1 MAYLELRDI
10 QKSYYLGK
18 EEFPVLKGINL
29 DFELGEFVSIL
40 GESGG
45 GKSTLMN
52 IIGGLDREFE
62 GSVTNKGQLLDHKQ
76 EKQLDE
82 YRRGTIGYIYQ
93 SYNLISH
100 LSVLENVMV
109 SLEMTPLSQA
119 EKVKHATS
127 LLERVGLAEQIK
139 KHPNQLSGGQKQR
152 VAIARALAS
161 DPQVIIADEP
171 TGALDSENT
180 ADVLRILDEIAAE
193 GRLVIA
199 VTHSQEVAEHGTR
212 IVHLADGQIDDDQRL
227 REAYDVPENDN
238 RMTDRPLPASAS
250 YRNAYKHLTF
260 SFWRNSLIMLGT
272 AIGLFAVMLFSGLG
286 NGVKA
291 YIDDQVNSLA
301 NPTAITVTRH
311 QDDEDENS
319 GIGQASAGGGAAD
332 IEKQMISD
340 DQMKQI
346 KHVKGAKNVQ
356 PGYQLSG
363 VKSKLQDQDYN
374 LGTVQTWSATYQKKL
389 VKAGHVPGKNEILVD
404 KKTVAKKFNTKDWQS
419 IIGKT
424 MTVSWTTVKEDGRT
438 PVNITKDLKVSGV
451 IDADKAGTANVVNYR
466 TVRSAYKE
474 AGAPTNAMF
483 ATVRV
488 ANPDDV
494 KPFQKAINKLK
505 NDDNKRLYSAI
516 TVGSI
521 LDTINTIVTLAT
533 NVLAAIAAISL
544 IVSAMMIIVTMFM
557 SVSERTKEIGI
568 LRALGES
575 KKDIRR
581 LFTSESLLIGMA
593 SFVLSVVLAYGIGA
607 IMNAALYKIAKFDMI
622 QISFG
627 NVVTTLIL
635 ALIISFLAA
644 LLPARRAA
652 KLNPID
658 ALAAD

>member
-62 GSVTNKGQLLDHKQ
+62 GSVTNNGQLLDHKQ

-212 IVHLADGQIDDDQRL
+212 IVRLTDGQIDDDQRL

-505 NDDNKRLYSAI
+505 DDDNKRLYSAI

-544 IVSAMMIIVTMFM
+544 IVSALMIIVTMFM

-627 NVVTTLIL
+627 NVVTTLVL

>member
-1 MAYLELRDI
+1 M
-10 QKSYYLGK
+10 
-18 EEFPVLKGINL
+18 
-29 DFELGEFVSIL
+29 
-40 GESGG
+40 
-45 GKSTLMN
+45 
-52 IIGGLDREFE
+52 
-62 GSVTNKGQLLDHKQ
+62 
-76 EKQLDE
+76 
-82 YRRGTIGYIYQ
+82 
-93 SYNLISH
+93 
-100 LSVLENVMV
+100 
-109 SLEMTPLSQA
+109 
-119 EKVKHATS
+119 
-127 LLERVGLAEQIK
+127 
-139 KHPNQLSGGQKQR
+139 
-152 VAIARALAS
+152 
-161 DPQVIIADEP
+161 
-171 TGALDSENT
+171 DSENT

-544 IVSAMMIIVTMFM
+544 IVSALMIIVTMFM

-627 NVVTTLIL
+627 NVVTTLVL

>member
-62 GSVTNKGQLLDHKQ
+62 GSVTNNGQLLDHKQ

-544 IVSAMMIIVTMFM
+544 IVSALMIIVTMFM

-627 NVVTTLIL
+627 NVVTTLVL

>member
-62 GSVTNKGQLLDHKQ
+62 GSVTNNGQLLDHKQ

-212 IVHLADGQIDDDQRL
+212 IVHLTDGQIDDDQRL

-544 IVSAMMIIVTMFM
+544 IVSALMIIVTMFM